1 MPFSRALAQSGR
13 KRINQNLSSARWF
26 HFLLI
31 HVELYLQ
38 VKFVVFILS
47 LFDWFWFEQQ
57 CSVARMLHWIR
68 KKISQ
73 DVDWLVYVTDV
84 WRPFTTLFPTK
95 CATRGDISGAYS
107 LSPEVNP
114 SRHARFSPDDC
125 QCQFFCLYSLII
137 YLRAFFSFER
147 RYRKIYT
154 YFMIYVFPFRRIYS
168 SLQIFQIFQTFR
180 LLYPQA
186 FFCISCTWT
195 IRNYESNP
203 LFILSR

>member
-1 MPFSRALAQSGR
+1 MISLSAYPRWAIPAGKVCSIYIVTLRLVLIRATMFG
-13 KRINQNLSSARWF
+13 SSYA
-26 HFLLI
+26 
-31 HVELYLQ
+31 
-38 VKFVVFILS
+38 S
-47 LFDWFWFEQQ
+47 LN
-57 CSVARMLHWIR
+57 S